1 MDFYYIYWWIK
12 IPYSTHEK
20 APKTFVYFFISLAK
34 TKAVKEG
41 GTSLFLRNLKK
52 KKKKKYPRVSPL
64 HAWTLEYQMLGQ
76 GQVKAT
82 LEEAFPAKKT
92 HMHTCEPCTYHVP
105 ELPNHSTKSTF
116 YKHGVIF
123 SNKLFDCAVNEK
135 SQNDNEEENGERP
148 LIFDGMLWQ
157 IPLEELQLKLQSL
170 HCPSLFCQIFFSF
183 RRLYT

>member
-1 MDFYYIYWWIK
+1 M
-12 IPYSTHEK
+12 
-20 APKTFVYFFISLAK
+20 
-34 TKAVKEG
+34 
-41 GTSLFLRNLKK
+41 
-52 KKKKKYPRVSPL
+52 SPL

-82 LEEAFPAKKT
+82 LEEAFPAKIT
-92 HMHTCEPCTYHVP
+92 HMHTCEPCTYHAP
-105 ELPNHSTKSTF
+105 ALPNHSTKSTF

-170 HCPSLFCQIFFSF
+170 YCPSHYFVPNFLLFPSTLYIRAPLSSLLHSIINAALEFNLHLIFHTPSLTPLLIHFFLFPSLFLFFFPASICP
-183 RRLYT
+183 

>member
-1 MDFYYIYWWIK
+1 MDFYYIYWWINPIQHAWKGPKDLCIFFLYLWPKLRPWKRGEPPSFWETLK
-12 IPYSTHEK
+12 IK
-20 APKTFVYFFISLAK
+20 
-34 TKAVKEG
+34 
-41 GTSLFLRNLKK
+41 N
-52 KKKKKYPRVSPL
+52 KKYPRVSPL

>member
-1 MDFYYIYWWIK
+1 MKRPQRPLYI
-12 IPYSTHEK
+12 
-20 APKTFVYFFISLAK
+20 FFISLAK

-41 GTSLFLRNLKK
+41 EPLSEKLKK
-52 KKKKKYPRVSPL
+52 KKEKKKYPRVSPL

-92 HMHTCEPCTYHVP
+92 HMHTCEPCTYHAP
-105 ELPNHSTKSTF
+105 ALPNHSTKSTF

-148 LIFDGMLWQ
+148 LIFDGML
-157 IPLEELQLKLQSL
+157 
-170 HCPSLFCQIFFSF
+170 
-183 RRLYT
+183 

>member
-1 MDFYYIYWWIK
+1 MKRPQRPLYIFLYLW
-12 IPYSTHEK
+12 
-20 APKTFVYFFISLAK
+20 PKLRPWK
-34 TKAVKEG
+34 RG
-41 GTSLFLRNLKK
+41 NLFLRNFKKK

-105 ELPNHSTKSTF
+105 ALPNHSTKSTF

-157 IPLEELQLKLQSL
+157 IPLQELQLKLQSL

>member
-1 MDFYYIYWWIK
+1 MKRPQRPLYIFLYLW
-12 IPYSTHEK
+12 
-20 APKTFVYFFISLAK
+20 PKLRPWK
-34 TKAVKEG
+34 RG
-41 GTSLFLRNLKK
+41 NLFLRNFK

-92 HMHTCEPCTYHVP
+92 HMHTCEPCTYHAP
-105 ELPNHSTKSTF
+105 ALPNHSTKSTF

-157 IPLEELQLKLQSL
+157 IPLEEELQLKLQSL